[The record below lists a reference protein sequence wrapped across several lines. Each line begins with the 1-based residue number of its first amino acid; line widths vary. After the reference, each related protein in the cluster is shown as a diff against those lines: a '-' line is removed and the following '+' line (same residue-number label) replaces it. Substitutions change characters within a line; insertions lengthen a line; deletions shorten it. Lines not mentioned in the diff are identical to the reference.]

1 MNIVYL
7 FWNLTCVNAF
17 EPPEEILKFR
27 KGEKN
32 ENPHLFRSGGLS
44 RYIAGYINPFR
55 IWEGVPFII
64 GQIPL
69 PYLIAVGLIRLVY
82 RGSDFNAVA
91 LSYRNPLY
99 YLRLYMFSLS
109 GGLLFI
115 LIGLSSY

>member
-7 FWNLTCVNAF
+7 FWNLTPVNASHGSGN
-17 EPPEEILKFR
+17 R
-27 KGEKN
+27 SSSGRGEKN
-32 ENPHLFRSGGLS
+32 KNPHLFRSGGLS

-69 PYLIAVGLIRLVY
+69 PNLIAVGLIRLVY